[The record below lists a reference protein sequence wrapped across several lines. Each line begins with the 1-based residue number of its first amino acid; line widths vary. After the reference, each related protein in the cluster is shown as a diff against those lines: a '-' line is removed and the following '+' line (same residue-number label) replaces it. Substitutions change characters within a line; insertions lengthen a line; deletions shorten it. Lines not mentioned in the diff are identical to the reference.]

1 MTNLNKGRFK
11 CADEAHAVW
20 NAFNR
25 IYPWLTVKRF
35 ISDYHSVEYYFSTLA
50 DNLYKARLI
59 HGSIYD
65 EHGRIEDK
73 DVAHSIVDYAAKH
86 YFGGCLVSNEH
97 LSIYLDTAAWHFIR
111 DGEIRGT
118 IFY

>member
-11 CADEAHAVW
+11 SADEAQAVW
-20 NAFNR
+20 NFFALQYNDAPEIIEAFKKDKHPDVVGWFDECAN
-25 IYPWLTVKRF
+25 
-35 ISDYHSVEYYFSTLA
+35 
-50 DNLYKARLI
+50 NLHKARLI

-73 DVAHSIVDYAAKH
+73 DVAYAVTLLTLQISRQ
-86 YFGGCLVSNEH
+86 YRDRS
-97 LSIYLDTAAWHFIR
+97 LSPRMGEVAVEMLKI
-111 DGEIRGT
+111 GEIRGT